1 MSEMLLQGLTCAHCA
16 GEIEHAVGKLPGV
29 TSAQV
34 SLPTQKLV
42 YETHSEADPA
52 AVEAQVVQVVRD
64 IEPQVRVLPSRR
76 AADGHGRGRDH
87 AADAHAHAGDAHI
100 HAGDGAV
107 CGDGDACGCG
117 HDHASGGEK
126 AWVMPVRIGA
136 SLALLALGMLLPVAP
151 WARIALHVAG
161 WAVAGYDVFYR
172 AGRNLLR
179 GRMLDENFLMA
190 VASIGA
196 FALGDT
202 GEGLAVMVFYQVGE
216 WFQALA
222 VGRSRKAITGLMDLR
237 PDSAHLI
244 AGSGSTLVHPSDVP
258 VGAEILVL
266 PGEKV
271 PLDGVVTDGVS
282 QLDTSAMTGESLP
295 REAETGAEVLSGF
308 VNGSGTLRVRV
319 TAAFSQST
327 ASRILDLVQDASAR
341 KSPTESF
348 ITKFARVYT
357 PIIVGAAALLAV
369 LPPLLLPGASF
380 STWLYRALTFLVI
393 SCPCALVVS
402 VPLGIFAG
410 IGSASRKGI
419 LVKGGNSLESL
430 ARLHTVVFDK
440 TGTLTE
446 GRFEVTRIQAAD
458 GVSQDD
464 LLEAAAL
471 AEAYSRHPLADAV
484 RAARPHP
491 SQTLPAEAYE
501 ELPGRGIQVRAASG
515 VLLAGNVRLMQEAG
529 VDLPAGLP
537 ERTAIHVA
545 RDGRY
550 LGFLEMADQPRA
562 DAAATLQTLRQQGVE
577 RLEMLSGDAP
587 QAAQAVATRLGL
599 DGCQAGLLPDGKVEA
614 VEAMLQAVP
623 QGRTLA
629 FVGDGTNDAPVLALA
644 DIGVAMGMGGTDS
657 AIEAADVVLMHDAPS
672 DLPRAVRV
680 SRRTRRIVWENI
692 TLALAAKGVILILGA
707 LGYASMWLAVFAD
720 VGIALLAVLNALRA
734 LK

>member
-1 MSEMLLQGLTCAHCA
+1 M
-16 GEIEHAVGKLPGV
+16 
-29 TSAQV
+29 
-34 SLPTQKLV
+34 
-42 YETHSEADPA
+42 
-52 AVEAQVVQVVRD
+52 
-64 IEPQVRVLPSRR
+64 
-76 AADGHGRGRDH
+76 
-87 AADAHAHAGDAHI
+87 
-100 HAGDGAV
+100 
-107 CGDGDACGCG
+107 
-117 HDHASGGEK
+117 
-126 AWVMPVRIGA
+126 
-136 SLALLALGMLLPVAP
+136 
-151 WARIALHVAG
+151 
-161 WAVAGYDVFYR
+161 
-172 AGRNLLR
+172 
-179 GRMLDENFLMA
+179 
-190 VASIGA
+190 
-196 FALGDT
+196 
-202 GEGLAVMVFYQVGE
+202 
-216 WFQALA
+216 
-222 VGRSRKAITGLMDLR
+222 
-237 PDSAHLI
+237 
-244 AGSGSTLVHPSDVP
+244 
-258 VGAEILVL
+258 
-266 PGEKV
+266 
-271 PLDGVVTDGVS
+271 
-282 QLDTSAMTGESLP
+282 
-295 REAETGAEVLSGF
+295 
-308 VNGSGTLRVRV
+308 
-319 TAAFSQST
+319 
-327 ASRILDLVQDASAR
+327 
-341 KSPTESF
+341 
-348 ITKFARVYT
+348 
-357 PIIVGAAALLAV
+357 
-369 LPPLLLPGASF
+369 PPLLLPGASF

-464 LLEAAAL
+464 LL
-471 AEAYSRHPLADAV
+471 
-484 RAARPHP
+484 
-491 SQTLPAEAYE
+491 AYE

-692 TLALAAKGVILILGA
+692 TLALGAKGVILILGA